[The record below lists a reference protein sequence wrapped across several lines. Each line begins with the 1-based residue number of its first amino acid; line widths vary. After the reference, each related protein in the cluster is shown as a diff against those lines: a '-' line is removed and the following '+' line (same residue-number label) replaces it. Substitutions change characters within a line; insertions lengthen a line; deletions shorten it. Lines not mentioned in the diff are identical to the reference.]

1 MHTVGSGA
9 GKGDPYPR
17 RTTLP
22 PSIASPLLP
31 LAPAARGVGWG
42 ARRGGLRAVQ
52 AGAHDR
58 VGYARCGLGLRRL
71 EQIPRRRPRRG
82 GSSRR
87 PWRRGGR
94 TSAAARPLAPCG
106 LTCWDWRCVR
116 PWQALAE
123 AAACAGGER
132 RGRCFN
138 FFRGKKCQLRN
149 RTVADR
155 RGRGGWR
162 RREETQE
169 VDTRD

>member
-1 MHTVGSGA
+1 MA
-9 GKGDPYPR
+9 DD
-17 RTTLP
+17 P
-22 PSIASPLLP
+22 PSLCRLSSLSSRSHCLWRRVGCTTGWAT
-31 LAPAARGVGWG
+31 RGAGWG
-42 ARRGGLRAVQ
+42 ARRGGLRTVR
-52 AGAHDR
+52 AGALS
-58 VGYARCGLGLRRL
+58 ARADPT
-71 EQIPRRRPRRG
+71 EKA
-82 GSSRR
+82 ST
-87 PWRRGGR
+87 WRE
-94 TSAAARPLAPCG
+94 LAPAMEERRSHERSGTAPGPCE

-169 VDTRD
+169 VDTRDGGQTH